1 MIKYLLPLI
10 VPPLLAL
17 YVLAIALA
25 MDTTQPLPQY
35 LILVPLVYV
44 LGSVPWGFLVVR
56 LFHGVDVREFGSGRT
71 GTSNVLRTGGLKSA
85 ALVLVLDL
93 SKGALAVLLAKVVSD
108 SPAAEVT
115 AGLLVLAGH
124 NWSMFL
130 GFKGGRGIM
139 PAAGAVLIISPIA
152 FVLCL
157 LAWVITARISRYV
170 SLASLA
176 GVSMAVIAALVQV
189 AFLDFSPAYL
199 IYFGIG
205 AFIIFWQHSDN
216 MQRLRHGTE
225 PRLGERV
232 PSPESR

>member
-1 MIKYLLPLI
+1 MKYLLPLV
-10 VPPLLAL
+10 VPPLLAV
-17 YVLAIALA
+17 YVLAVALL
-25 MDTTQPLPQY
+25 MDTTQPLAQY
-35 LILVPLVYV
+35 LILVPLAYL

-56 LFHGVDVREFGSGRT
+56 LFHGVDVREHGSGRT

-108 SPAAEVT
+108 TAAAEVT

-130 GFKGGRGIM
+130 GFRGGRGIM
-139 PAAGAVLIISPIA
+139 PAAGAVLIMSPIA
-152 FVLCL
+152 LVFCL
-157 LAWVITARISRYV
+157 LAWAVTARITRYV

-176 GVSMAVIAALVQV
+176 GVTMAVIAAAIQV
-189 AFLDFSPAYL
+189 AFFKFSPVYL

-205 AFIIFWQHSDN
+205 AFTIFWQHSDN
-216 MQRLRHGTE
+216 IQRLRIGTE
-225 PRLGERV
+225 PRLGVRV
-232 PSPESR
+232 ETTDSG

>member
-1 MIKYLLPLI
+1 MKYALPLA
-10 VPPLLAL
+10 VPPLLAV
-17 YVLAIALA
+17 YVLAVALV
-25 MDTTQPLPQY
+25 MDTSQSLAQY
-35 LILVPLVYV
+35 LILAPLAYV

-56 LFHGVDVREFGSGRT
+56 LFHGVDVTEYGSGRT

-108 SPAAEVT
+108 TPSAEVT
-115 AGLLVLAGH
+115 AGLLALAGH

-152 FVLCL
+152 LALCV
-157 LAWVITARISRYV
+157 LAWAVTARLSRYV

-176 GVSMAVIAALVQV
+176 TVTVAVVAAAVQV
-189 AFLDFSPAYL
+189 AFFDFSLVYL
-199 IYFGIG
+199 IYFGVG
-205 AFIIFWQHSDN
+205 GFVIFWQHSDN
-216 MQRLRHGTE
+216 ILRLRRGTE
-225 PRLGERV
+225 PRLGDRV
-232 PSPESR
+232 NPADSG

>member
-1 MIKYLLPLI
+1 MKYALPLV
-10 VPPLLAL
+10 VPPLLAV
-17 YVLAIALA
+17 YVLAVALV
-25 MDTTQPLPQY
+25 MDTSQPLAQY
-35 LILVPLVYV
+35 LILAPLAYV

-56 LFHGVDVREFGSGRT
+56 LFHGVDVTEFGSGRT

-85 ALVLVLDL
+85 AMVLVLDL
-93 SKGALAVLLAKVVSD
+93 SKGALAVLLAKVVAD
-108 SPAAEVT
+108 SAAAEVT

-152 FVLCL
+152 LALCV
-157 LAWVITARISRYV
+157 LAWGVTARLSRYV

-176 GVSMAVIAALVQV
+176 GVTMAVVAAVVQV
-189 AFLDFSPAYL
+189 AFFDFSLVYL

-205 AFIIFWQHSDN
+205 GFVIFWQHSDN
-216 MQRLRHGTE
+216 IMRLRRGTE
-225 PRLGERV
+225 PRLGQRV
-232 PSPESR
+232 KTEDSE

>member
-1 MIKYLLPLI
+1 MKYLLPLA
-10 VPPLLAL
+10 VPPLLAV
-17 YVLAIALA
+17 YVLSVALF
-25 MDTTQPLPQY
+25 MDTTQPLAQY
-35 LILVPLVYV
+35 LILAPLAYL

-56 LFHGVDVREFGSGRT
+56 LLHGVDVREYGSGRT

-108 SPAAEVT
+108 TPAAEVT

-152 FVLCL
+152 LVLCV
-157 LAWVITARISRYV
+157 LAWGVTARITRYV

-176 GVSMAVIAALVQV
+176 GVTMAVSAAILQV
-189 AFLDFSPAYL
+189 AFFDFSSRQQL
-199 IYFGIG
+199 R
-205 AFIIFWQHSDN
+205 
-216 MQRLRHGTE
+216 QRWD
-225 PRLGERV
+225 RV
-232 PSPESR
+232 NSCDC

>member
-1 MIKYLLPLI
+1 MKYVLPLV
-10 VPPLLAL
+10 VPPLLAI
-17 YVLAIALA
+17 YVLVVALIL
-25 MDTTQPLPQY
+25 DREQPLAQY
-35 LILVPLVYV
+35 LILAPLAYV

-56 LFHGVDVREFGSGRT
+56 LFHGVDIREFGSGRT

-85 ALVLVLDL
+85 ALVLMLDL
-93 SKGALAVLLAKVVSD
+93 SKGALAVLLAKVVADAS
-108 SPAAEVT
+108 AADVT

-124 NWSMFL
+124 NWSLFL

-152 FVLCL
+152 LALCV
-157 LAWVITARISRYV
+157 LAWAVTARITRYV
-170 SLASLA
+170 SVASLA
-176 GVSMAVIAALVQV
+176 GVTMAVVAAIVQAV
-189 AFLDFSPAYL
+189 FFDFSYVYL

-216 MQRLRHGTE
+216 MLRLRQGTE

-232 PSPESR
+232 KPADSG